1 VTVPRQARG
10 DRGADRAAAEDNV
23 GHGA

>member
-1 VTVPRQARG
+1 VTAPRQIRG